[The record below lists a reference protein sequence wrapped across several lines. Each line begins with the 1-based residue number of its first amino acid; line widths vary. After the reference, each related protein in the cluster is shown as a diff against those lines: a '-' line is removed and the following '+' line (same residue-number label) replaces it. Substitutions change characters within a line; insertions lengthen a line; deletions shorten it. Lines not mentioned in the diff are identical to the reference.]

1 MSDFA
6 ATSRQEQR
14 YCQLFASKV
23 FTGLGR
29 IVEFGPW
36 LGSLTKALG
45 RGLAANPRIKK
56 DLSYVDAFDRFQWDS
71 FMEMWVEGSHLA
83 DKYRDTEIFVDEYK
97 NQIRDFL
104 EYVNV

>member
-1 MSDFA
+1 MSYFA

-45 RGLAANPRIKK
+45 RGLAVNPRIKK
-56 DLSYVDAFDRFQWDS
+56 IFH
-71 FMEMWVEGSHLA
+71 MWIPSIVSSGIHLW
-83 DKYRDTEIFVDEYK
+83 RCG
-97 NQIRDFL
+97 
-104 EYVNV
+104 